1 MWIFLLKRK
10 LGYWYSYYKEESDY
24 NFCVFLLSIIT
35 QSESIQYIKS
45 SKHVKKSVLICKLN
59 SSIPQ

>member
-45 SKHVKKSVLICKLN
+45 SKHVKKVYWFAS
-59 SSIPQ
+59 